1 MSAAAVRT
9 RHCSHAGKGRIF
21 SRGSNDTSGLVTCV
35 SQAQLPRELCVISRK
50 YAAQGMLWQSRR
62 KSSHNSPHQRP
73 FVAGWST
80 PLAPN
85 GGQITANSVPQGHT
99 GATSGST
106 GHAGAAVGHLAISR
120 WQTPRGAR
128 GGVPIEDIVGDG
140 ELVDAGRSMPG
151 HETLRA
157 ARRASVADRSRALV
171 PVGCHH
177 PIIYAG
183 LSFILLLGRAAP
195 ARISWPWLAQ
205 RQRARLVV
213 RPVQREAPTT
223 SAPRSAPGWTTVVC
237 GRSAPLPLR
246 ALSRLAFA
254 WEWGPREGEACQKR
268 RSSYR

>member
-1 MSAAAVRT
+1 M
-9 RHCSHAGKGRIF
+9 
-21 SRGSNDTSGLVTCV
+21 
-35 SQAQLPRELCVISRK
+35 
-50 YAAQGMLWQSRR
+50 
-62 KSSHNSPHQRP
+62 
-73 FVAGWST
+73 AGWST

-85 GGQITANSVPQGHT
+85 GGHITANSVPQGHT

-128 GGVPIEDIVGDG
+128 DGVPIEDIVGGG
-140 ELVDAGRSMPG
+140 ELVDAGGSTPG

-254 WEWGPREGEACQKR
+254 WEWGPRGGEACQKR